1 MRQNE
6 KNVSNVQ
13 TMTLVVTFLF
23 KLHMQVNFYDQDHG
37 LSNELN
43 TS

>member
-6 KNVSNVQ
+6 TNVSNVQ
-13 TMTLVVTFLF
+13 TMTLVVSILF
-23 KLHMQVNFYDQDHG
+23 KIRMQVKFYDQDHG